1 MTVIRTFLN
10 AGAARGT
17 GEDVDKTLQLLKD
30 ETIEN
35 SELNAIAQKIAQ
47 IDLVL
52 PNFFCLVWLSGDS
65 SN

>member
-30 ETIEN
+30 RDREFAA
-35 SELNAIAQKIAQ
+35 SQY
-47 IDLVL
+47 
-52 PNFFCLVWLSGDS
+52 SHR
-65 SN
+65 